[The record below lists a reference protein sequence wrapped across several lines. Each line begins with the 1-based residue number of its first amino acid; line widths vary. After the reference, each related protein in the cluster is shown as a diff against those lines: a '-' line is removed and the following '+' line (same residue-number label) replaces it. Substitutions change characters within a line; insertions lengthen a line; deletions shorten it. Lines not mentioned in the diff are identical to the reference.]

1 MLFGIGL
8 KSIQHNKKNARKWLN
23 WTEKF
28 SSVQKF
34 TFLVNFE
41 LNSVHFFAEGT
52 WTELS
57 SVFEWTWTKNEQKS
71 LVHFSIIKTKIS
83 WHILIKKCGYHCQF
97 LFIKNSKLFLKKL
110 IIFKTLPHKNASK
123 LWILAYYLQK
133 YFLSELKNER
143 KSSFFRSRTEL
154 SSVFKIENLNFIS
167 SLFGQGELELN

>member
-1 MLFGIGL
+1 MRWKF
-8 KSIQHNKKNARKWLN
+8 IQNITPTFPRKWLN

-71 LVHFSIIKTKIS
+71 SVHFSIIKTKIS

-110 IIFKTLPHKNASK
+110 IIFKTLPYKNTSRFW
-123 LWILAYYLQK
+123 LGSNFDILSL
-133 YFLSELKNER
+133 EI
-143 KSSFFRSRTEL
+143 FFKWTEKWTKKFF
-154 SSVFKIENLNFIS
+154 FKFVNWTQFR
-167 SLFGQGELELN
+167 F